1 MVIYIPC
8 NLLFYWVQHLV
19 FLLFMDLLKSYFF
32 ADLNNSSWGSKFHK
46 LIIGCV

>member
-1 MVIYIPC
+1 MVIYI
-8 NLLFYWVQHLV
+8 LV
-19 FLLFMDLLKSYFF
+19 ICYSECKAWCFLLFMGLLKSYFF